1 MWVSVVEN
9 RVEEILSPAA
19 RMLPPGIPTT
29 TSRDGV
35 PVEGASECSSKGPG

>member
-1 MWVSVVEN
+1 MVSVVEN

-35 PVEGASECSSKGPG
+35 PAVEGASECSSKGPG